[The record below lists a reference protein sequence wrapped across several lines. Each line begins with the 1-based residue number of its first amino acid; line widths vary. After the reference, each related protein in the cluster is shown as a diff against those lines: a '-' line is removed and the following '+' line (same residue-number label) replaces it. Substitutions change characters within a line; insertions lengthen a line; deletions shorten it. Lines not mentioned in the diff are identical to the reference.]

1 MPDTD
6 TPTETDSPQEAP
18 QPAIAEAIRSTESY
32 EVSEGVVF
40 YNAENPLAWLQAD
53 RVVDLEEAA

>member
-6 TPTETDSPQEAP
+6 TPTETDTP
-18 QPAIAEAIRSTESY
+18 QPAIVEAIRSTESY

-40 YNAENPLAWLQAD
+40 YNAENPLAWMQAD
-53 RVVDLEEAA
+53 HVVDLEEAA